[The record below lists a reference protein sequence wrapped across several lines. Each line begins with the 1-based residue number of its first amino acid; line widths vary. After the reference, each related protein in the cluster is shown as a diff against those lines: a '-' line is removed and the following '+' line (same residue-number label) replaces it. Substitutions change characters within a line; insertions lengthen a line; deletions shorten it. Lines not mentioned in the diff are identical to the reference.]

1 MEHEFYDFPFSWEWN
16 NHPNCY
22 SVHHFSEGLV
32 GSTTNQYMLGKRTT
46 TVSLFFFI
54 SFFNGDIMG
63 IARRMGKFSHE
74 LWVFR
79 SAGKSSNYG
88 WWMFQQAT

>member
-1 MEHEFYDFPFSWEWN
+1 MTFHSVGNGIIIPTVTQSIIFQRGWLAQPPTSICWEKEQLLY
-16 NHPNCY
+16 HC
-22 SVHHFSEGLV
+22 
-32 GSTTNQYMLGKRTT
+32 
-46 TVSLFFFI
+46 FFI